1 MHLPSA
7 PVEWVWVPHTEHGP
21 ASCQGSKHASG
32 LSWTRCS
39 LSSLDLGSETELQGL
54 RDVREF
60 ASGVFSMVRDAD
72 H

>member
-21 ASCQGSKHASG
+21 APCQGSKHASG
-32 LSWTRCS
+32 PSWTRCS